1 MSAQTTVGRFVAAML
16 ALGCLLPSAVV
27 GDGPSQAS
35 EIINLG
41 LRGVYFIPNQ
51 GQWSD
56 RDVLYGLRTRG
67 LDVAFRES
75 ALTMH
80 LSRQAT
86 EASPT
91 RERGIEALTSR
102 ARLQAV
108 SESNGEQADMVGP
121 LASTPN
127 QLTLTLSFPGS
138 NDVIP
143 TGAQPQ
149 TAKFNYFVGGEGR
162 NSASNIPSFA
172 EVVYENIYDGI
183 DLHVKGSDD
192 GVLKYEFH
200 VAPGADYNQ
209 IQIHYDGVDAL
220 TIDEAG
226 DLLIDTAMGILL
238 DRAPAVWQES
248 DRTRTDVE
256 AHFHLIDS
264 ATHCISIAGTVNP
277 TRTLI
282 IDPQIEWST
291 YLGGVGTDYSQGLAM
306 DAQGNAYQTGWT
318 NSTAFEGA
326 ENSYL
331 GGNWD
336 TYITKVNSGGDLQW
350 MSYIGG
356 SGAEFGYGLA
366 TDSDGNVLAIGVTNS
381 TDFGGRIN
389 ELFGS
394 YDAFVFKV
402 SPAGSLLWM
411 RHLGGSG
418 DEQADGVA
426 VDALGNV
433 LITGETNSTAF
444 DGRDNSYHG
453 GESDAF
459 VVEVAPSGSLT
470 RMLYFGGSDRDGG
483 LGIALDREDHL
494 LLTGLTASSDFPGRN
509 NSNHPALDVYVIRA
523 SRTGVTEWMTY
534 LGGTNNDTGY
544 ALVAGEDGSLF
555 VSAMTESD
563 DFEGASNP
571 YYGGERDALAVK
583 LSPQGD
589 FQWALHIGGTGRE
602 RGRGIVLD
610 HEGGMYMTGGTTSP
624 DYSGAINAHHGGEY
638 DAWITRVTPEGTLDW
653 MMYVGGS
660 GDDWGRGLVLFDATR
675 LVLGGITTSPD
686 LEARK
691 NAYHG
696 ELVRDSF
703 VATIRLELHPIL
715 SVDAT
720 CPSGGPIHINWL
732 DASPGGQVAL
742 VYAAQTGAFRVPQ
755 GNPCAGTELGLG
767 ANRIRLAWRGGAG
780 PDGSRTLDANTGP
793 DACGGYL
800 QLLDLS
806 TCATSNVAELN

>member
-1 MSAQTTVGRFVAAML
+1 MRENIMSTRTAVGRFVAAML
-16 ALGCLLPSAVV
+16 ALGCLVPSAVA
-27 GDGPSQAS
+27 GDGPSHAS
-35 EIINLG
+35 EIINLR
-41 LRGVYFIPNQ
+41 LCGVYFVPNE

-56 RDVLYGLRTRG
+56 RAVIYGLRTRG

-80 LSRQAT
+80 LARQSN

-91 RERGIEALTSR
+91 RERGLETLTSR
-102 ARLQAV
+102 TREEAV
-108 SESNGEQADMVGP
+108 LDATTP
-121 LASTPN
+121 LSSD
-127 QLTLTLSFPGS
+127 QLTLTVTFPGS
-138 NDVIP
+138 NDVEPI
-143 TGAQPQ
+143 GAQPQ
-149 TAKFNYFVGGEGR
+149 TAKFNYFVGGESR
-162 NSASNIPSFA
+162 NSVTNIPSFA
-172 EVVYENIYDGI
+172 EVVYENLYEGI
-183 DLHVKGSDD
+183 DLHVTGSDH
-192 GVLKYEFH
+192 GILKYEFH
-200 VAPGADYNQ
+200 VAPGADHGQ
-209 IQIHYDGVDAL
+209 IRIRYDGIDSLCV
-220 TIDEAG
+220 DEAG
-226 DLLIDTAMGILL
+226 NLRIESDMGALR
-238 DRAPAVWQES
+238 DGAPAVWQNS
-248 DRTRTDVE
+248 ASARTDLP
-256 AHFHLIDS
+256 AHFALLDNRTHRIAID
-264 ATHCISIAGTVNP
+264 GEVDP
-277 TRTLI
+277 RQPLI

-291 YLGGVGTDYSQGLAM
+291 YLGGVGTDYSQGLAV
-306 DAQGNAYQTGWT
+306 DSLGNAFQTGWT
-318 NSTAFEGA
+318 NSTDFEGA
-326 ENSYL
+326 DNSYL

-356 SGAEFGYGLA
+356 SGAEFGYGIA
-366 TDSDGNVLAIGVTNS
+366 TDPTGNIFAIGVTNS
-381 TDFGGRIN
+381 TDFAGRIN
-389 ELFGS
+389 ESFGS

-402 SPAGSLLWM
+402 TPNGILQWM
-411 RHLGGSG
+411 RHLGGAG

-444 DGRDNSYHG
+444 DGRNNSFHG

-459 VVEVAPSGSLT
+459 LVEVAPLGSLT

-483 LGIALDREDHL
+483 LGVALDHDDHL

-509 NSNHPALDVYVIRA
+509 NTNHPALDVYVIRA
-523 SRTGVTEWMTY
+523 SRTGETEWMTY

-544 ALVAGEDGSLF
+544 ALVAGDDRSLF
-555 VSAMTESD
+555 ISAMTESD

-583 LSPQGD
+583 ISPQGV
-589 FQWALHIGGTGRE
+589 FQWALHVGGTGRE

-638 DAWITRVTPEGTLDW
+638 DAWITRVTPQGTLDW

-691 NAYHG
+691 NAFHG

-703 VATIRLELHPIL
+703 VATIRLERHPRL
-715 SVDAT
+715 TVNAT
-720 CPSGGPIHINWL
+720 CPSGGPIHISWI
-732 DASPGGQVAL
+732 DATPGQQVAL
-742 VYAAQTGAFRVPQ
+742 IFAAETGAFRVPQ

-767 ANRIRLAWRGGAG
+767 VSRIRLAWRGSAG
-780 PDGSRTLDANTGP
+780 PDGSRTLDASTGP
-793 DACGGYL
+793 EACGGYL
-800 QLLDLS
+800 QLLDLGS
-806 TCATSNVAELN
+806 CATSNVAQLN